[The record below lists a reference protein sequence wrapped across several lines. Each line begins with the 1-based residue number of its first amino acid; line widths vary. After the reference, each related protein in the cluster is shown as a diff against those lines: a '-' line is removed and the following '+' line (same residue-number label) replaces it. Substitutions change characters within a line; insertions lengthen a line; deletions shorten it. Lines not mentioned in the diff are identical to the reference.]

1 MEAVKTINFIISIVF
16 IVCYSYQFVYI
27 LVPFLVKDR
36 RGGAA
41 RPHRY
46 AVLVSARNEQA
57 VIGKLLESIRRQS
70 YDAGLVTTFVVAD
83 NCTDETAR
91 VAAEGGA
98 IVFERF
104 DTSKVGKGYALSY
117 LLRRIDE
124 LFPER
129 PFDGYFVFDADNVL
143 EENYIEEMNRVFSQG
158 YGIVTSYRNSKN
170 FGDNWISS
178 GYALWFLR
186 ESQFLNHARMKLGTS
201 CAVSGTGFLFSRQ
214 VLDDCGGWDFH
225 LLTEDIEFTVHNV
238 VRGLKIGYCHDAVFY
253 DEQPTRFR
261 QSWNQRL
268 RWARGYLQVFGKYGK
283 DLLRGIAHG
292 SFSCFDMTMNIMPA
306 AILTFISVFV
316 NGAAA
321 VYGLVSGQD
330 IGVVGES
337 LLAMVVN
344 TYFTLIVI
352 GGSATISEWKRIYAP
367 TWKKILYTLTFPLF
381 MFTYIPISFAALFAR
396 RVTWKPIVH
405 SRSASLADIR
415 AAAETLSGRT
425 A

>member
-1 MEAVKTINFIISIVF
+1 MEFLETMNTVLMAAFLL
-16 IVCYSYQFVYI
+16 CYAYQFFYI
-27 LVPFLVKDR
+27 LIPHLR
-36 RGGAA
+36 RDK
-41 RPHRY
+41 PHKPPRMNRY
-46 AVLVSARNEQA
+46 AILICARNEEK
-57 VIGKLLESIRRQS
+57 VIADLIESLHCQTYPQERMKI
-70 YDAGLVTTFVVAD
+70 FVMAD
-83 NCTDETAR
+83 NCTDHTAFTAR
-91 VAAEGGA
+91 VAGA
-98 IVFERF
+98 TVYERF
-104 DTSKVGKGYALSY
+104 DTKNVGKGYALDA
-117 LLRRIDE
+117 LLRQIAEDE
-124 LFPER
+124 SE
-129 PFDGYFVFDADNVL
+129 PFDGYFVFDADNL
-143 EENYIEEMNRVFSQG
+143 LRPDYIERMNETFSDG
-158 YGIVTSYRNSKN
+158 YEIVTSYRNSKN
-170 FGDNWISS
+170 YGDNWISA

-186 ESQFLNHARMKLGTS
+186 ESQYLNHARMLLGTS
-201 CAVSGTGFLFSRQ
+201 CAVSGTGFLFSQ
-214 VLDDCGGWDFH
+214 KVLGDCGGWNFH

-238 VRGLKIGYCHDAVFY
+238 VRGLKIGYCHDAVLY

-306 AILTFISVFV
+306 AILTFIGVFA

-321 VYGLVSGQD
+321 VWGLITGQD
-330 IGVVGES
+330 VSVVGES
-337 LLAMVVN
+337 LLSMLVN
-344 TYFTLIVI
+344 TYLTLIVI

-367 TWKKILYTLTFPLF
+367 TWKKIAYTLTFPIF